1 MTNMLAT
8 FFTFGCLGG
17 AGFAVFSLMGNGK
30 KIEGCVRIFMCAR
43 LYKYAVVKVQRSML
57 AFFLLA

>member
-1 MTNMLAT
+1 MNMVAT

-30 KIEGCVRIFMCAR
+30 KIEGRG
-43 LYKYAVVKVQRSML
+43 
-57 AFFLLA
+57 